1 MRRHLGVPFFM
12 EIIIAMTWN
21 IRKTRNDW
29 IFNDID
35 PSVHRCRENFIKDFR
50 LLLLRAKPNLIPAM
64 ETWIT
69 SL

>member
-35 PSVHRCRENFIKDFR
+35 PSVHRCRENFIKDSSDYFF
-50 LLLLRAKPNLIPAM
+50 
-64 ETWIT
+64 
-69 SL
+69 

>member
-35 PSVHRCRENFIKDFR
+35 PSVDRCRENFIKDSSDYFF
-50 LLLLRAKPNLIPAM
+50 
-64 ETWIT
+64 
-69 SL
+69 